1 MMRFRTAAWLGLVT
15 ALILSMVVGVT
26 PARAN
31 VTALV
36 LHRRTCG
43 TVDAYVTYDSFSEG
57 NPPYFAAFAVD
68 LNNNGVFGE
77 AGEPIRYIRL
87 GNTGESQ
94 LVGAHIVFTPLPE
107 GSTIAVTA
115 YEVDSAGGAV
125 SPQVAP
131 VAYQC
136 THRPAT
142 NPLPPNT
149 GIDVPDVAIVARIGA
164 VAVTVYDGPSVK
176 ANPLGGLG
184 RGALVNVVARNERG
198 DWLQIEYKGQLG
210 WFMWQR
216 QATLLGL
223 YSTLPVLPNVEDWTP
238 TPAPTATR

>member
-1 MMRFRTAAWLGLVT
+1 MMRFRTAAWLGLAT

-26 PARAN
+26 PASAN

-43 TVDAYVTYDSFSEG
+43 TLVAYLTYDSFSEG
-57 NPPYFAAFAVD
+57 NPPYYAAFAVD
-68 LNNNGVFGE
+68 LNGNGVFGE
-77 AGEPIRYIRL
+77 AGEPIRYVPL
-87 GNTGESQ
+87 SSTGGAQ
-94 LVGAHIVFTPLPE
+94 LIGAHMAFTPLHE

-125 SPQVAP
+125 SPQIAP

-136 THRPAT
+136 AHRPAT

-164 VAVTVYDGPSVK
+164 VAVTVYDGASVK
-176 ANPLGGLG
+176 ASPLGGLG
-184 RGALVNVVARNERG
+184 RGALVNVVARNRRG

-216 QATLLGL
+216 QATLLGM
-223 YSTLPVLPNVEDWTP
+223 YSTLPVLPNFED
-238 TPAPTATR
+238 

>member
-1 MMRFRTAAWLGLVT
+1 MMRFRTAAWLGLAT

-43 TVDAYVTYDSFSEG
+43 TLNAYIAYDSFSEG
-57 NPPYFAAFAVD
+57 NPPYYAAFAVD
-68 LNNNGVFGE
+68 LNGNGVFGE
-77 AGEPIRYIRL
+77 AGEPIRYVPL
-87 GNTGESQ
+87 DNTGGAQ
-94 LVGAHIVFTPLPE
+94 LIGARIAFTPLPE

-125 SPQVAP
+125 SPQIAP

-136 THRPAT
+136 AHRPAT
-142 NPLPPNT
+142 YPLPPNT
-149 GIDVPDVAIVARIGA
+149 GIDVPEVAIVARISA
-164 VAVTVYDGPSVK
+164 VAVTVYDGPSVR

-184 RGALVNVVARNERG
+184 QGMLVNVVARNGRG
-198 DWLQIEYKGQLG
+198 DWLQIKYKGQLG

-216 QATLLGL
+216 QATLLGM
-223 YSTLPVLPNVEDWTP
+223 YSTLPVLPNFED
-238 TPAPTATR
+238 